1 MAVLLSRR
9 LLDEKNTKLVTYVCL
24 CCRGGVA
31 IKKTCL
37 IKLNMRAGLTCNLK
51 VSDQQH
57 FTALYR
63 KGD

>member
-24 CCRGGVA
+24 CRRGGVA